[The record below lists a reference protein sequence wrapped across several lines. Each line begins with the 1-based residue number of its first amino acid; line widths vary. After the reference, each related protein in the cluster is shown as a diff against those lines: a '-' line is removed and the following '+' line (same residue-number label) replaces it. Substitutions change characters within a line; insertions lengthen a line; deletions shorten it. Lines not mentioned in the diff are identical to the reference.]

1 MFAVGS
7 RIQMHAKRRQS
18 VAVGIGGMPKKPLHR
33 QVLLVKRGLQLSNS
47 VPLDDPESAVL
58 LRNSSNN
65 TMVMMN
71 NHHHHHH
78 QQQQQHQGGQ
88 NGSLDFPSIVLHLTA
103 RDSLST
109 SVATPPPLLGMGS
122 PFRGRR
128 RAVDISAHKACA
140 LLMARMKQQRA
151 DGGLTASQRAAPPTT
166 M

>member
-58 LRNSSNN
+58 VRNNTNN
-65 TMVMMN
+65 TMMMMN
-71 NHHHHHH
+71 NHHHH
-78 QQQQQHQGGQ
+78 QQHQ
-88 NGSLDFPSIVLHLTA
+88 GSLDFPSIVLHLTG

-140 LLMARMKQQRA
+140 LLMARMKQQRT
-151 DGGLTASQRAAPPTT
+151 DGGMTASQRAAAPPTT